1 MSRIGFRNLDELDP
15 VVLSE
20 LQTRLPLQ
28 VYGAI
33 AHSEPALKGFLAMG
47 NELGQHR
54 LTKRI
59 REIIVLRMASLL
71 ECGYELHQHR
81 KFAEFVGLTKEEICL
96 IEEGID
102 SALLNP
108 EERAVLQMVS
118 ELTVGNVSEKTY
130 KIVAH
135 YFDNQQM
142 VEIVFIFGYYQLL
155 EKFIETFQI
164 EPESDGVISKEAY
177 AKRVNKWKK
186 D

>member
-15 VVLSE
+15 LVFSE

-47 NELGQHR
+47 SELGQHR

-71 ECGYELHQHR
+71 KCEYELHQHR
-81 KFAEFVGLTKEEICL
+81 IFAEFVGLTLAEISQ
-96 IEEGID
+96 IEAGID
-102 SALLNP
+102 SELFKP
-108 EERAVLQMVS
+108 EERAVLHMVS
-118 ELTVGNVSEKTY
+118 ELTVGSVSAETY
-130 KIVAH
+130 KKAAN

-155 EKFIETFQI
+155 EKFIDTFQI
-164 EPESDGVISKEAY
+164 EPELDGIISKEAY
-177 AKRVNKWKK
+177 AKRVTKWKK

>member
-15 VVLSE
+15 VVFSE

-81 KFAEFVGLTKEEICL
+81 KFAEFVGLTKEEISL
-96 IEEGID
+96 IEAGIE
-102 SALLNP
+102 SELFKP

-118 ELTVGNVSEKTY
+118 ELTVGSVSAETY
-130 KIVAH
+130 KKSAN
-135 YFDNQQM
+135 YFDNQQL
-142 VEIVFIFGYYQLL
+142 VEIVFICGYYQLL
-155 EKFIETFQI
+155 EKFIDTFQI

-177 AKRVNKWKK
+177 AKRVTKWKK

>member
-15 VVLSE
+15 VVFSE

-47 NELGQHR
+47 NALGQHK

-81 KFAEFVGLTKEEICL
+81 KFAEFVGLTKEEISL
-96 IEEGID
+96 IEAGIE
-102 SALLNP
+102 SELFKP

-118 ELTVGNVSEKTY
+118 ELTVGSVSAETY
-130 KIVAH
+130 KKSAN
-135 YFDNQQM
+135 YFDNQQL
-142 VEIVFIFGYYQLL
+142 VEIVFICGYYQLL
-155 EKFIETFQI
+155 EKFIDTFQI

-177 AKRVNKWKK
+177 AKRVTKWKK